1 MPTLRPATTDDAP
14 EIARIYAPFV
24 SESVV
29 SFESVTPTAEEIES
43 RIATKTDQYP
53 WLVCTLDEVV
63 GYAYATSHRD
73 RDAYRWSVDVS
84 VYVDPDHHRRG
95 IARALYT
102 ALFALSREQG
112 LFNAYAGIALPNP
125 ASTGFHESMGFEP
138 VGTYHGV
145 GYKRGNWHDVRWYEK
160 TLDERPADPDPPVA
174 FPDLDASIIE
184 CALETGASLLED

>member
-1 MPTLRPATTDDAP
+1 MPTLRPATADDAP
-14 EIARIYAPFV
+14 GIARIYAPFV

-29 SFESVTPTAEEIES
+29 SFESVAPTAEEIES
-43 RIATKTDQYP
+43 RIATNTERYP
-53 WLVCTLDEVV
+53 WLVCALDETV
-63 GYAYATSHRD
+63 GYAYATSHRE
-73 RDAYRWSVDVS
+73 RGAYRWSVDVS
-84 VYVDPDHHRRG
+84 VYVDPDHHRCG

-160 TLDERPADPDPPVA
+160 TLGDRPVDPDPPVA
-174 FPDLDASIIE
+174 FPNLDASTIKR
-184 CALETGASLLED
+184 ALETGGSLLD